1 MRDMIEYPVF
11 GCPERQRAYRLGGA
25 PSTAWARTKA
35 LATTVAGVRCY
46 GFEPTRGMSMRS
58 LLALL
63 GIAVLVV
70 AGLIYFGII
79 RIDQTQPGVVQ
90 APRFQ
95 ADVARVSVGT
105 ENKTVAVPTI
115 DVQKPG
121 ETPAPAQ

>member
-1 MRDMIEYPVF
+1 
-11 GCPERQRAYRLGGA
+11 
-25 PSTAWARTKA
+25 
-35 LATTVAGVRCY
+35 
-46 GFEPTRGMSMRS
+46 MRS

-79 RIDQTQPGVVQ
+79 RIDQTQRGVVQ